1 MTNYMG
7 KHVQV
12 ELVVKEYSFFPS
24 SYTITNKV
32 KISVVLY
39 QKQETY
45 SLQNNADQNPPTG
58 VQLVPCIRSKLQS
71 RKENSTPIHVCRN
84 ALCIN

>member
-7 KHVQV
+7 KHVHV
-12 ELVVKEYSFFPS
+12 EQVVKEYSFFPS
-24 SYTITNKV
+24 SNTITNNKV

-39 QKQETY
+39 QKQESY
-45 SLQNNADQNPPTG
+45 LLQNNAGQHPPTG

-71 RKENSTPIHVCRN
+71 RKENSTPIHV
-84 ALCIN
+84 